1 MRASVALRAAGVAAG
16 EWVHLA
22 IVIRG
27 RDGPIAA
34 LTIYPVEHVFVIPSA
49 VDRPVVPLWNSPDH
63 LSVPVAIDR
72 AQPVDGRA
80 VLARV
85 FLPAIR
91 LHEGTSTSSSVW
103 SVTA

>member
-1 MRASVALRAAGVAAG
+1 M
-16 EWVHLA
+16 HLA

-63 LSVPVAIDR
+63 LSVPVDN
-72 AQPVDGRA
+72 
-80 VLARV
+80 LSTARV
-85 FLPAIR
+85 VPCAHLHTLTFAADSISIASSMSSGGMQSRSVQSPPAPS
-91 LHEGTSTSSSVW
+91 L
-103 SVTA
+103 